1 MQSFFFKQKGI
12 KRTMW
17 NDNYFG
23 IPLWDCLPVQYGL
36 PDSQQQIDGRAAHR
50 DGLDDGR
57 RPDVCP
63 QEKNQDGDLAPLWAM
78 TITQSAYHEILD
90 YFRSREPEA
99 AGILLGPAKDDVLV
113 THFVPD
119 EDGDGTPGSFHLNA
133 LALNRVLERVKP
145 AGMDCKGFIHSHP
158 SGFTQPSAGDLAYLE
173 RLFSRPANAAA
184 LQCFM
189 PIFCN
194 RRLHPYVYANRQL
207 WLAEIILV

>member
-1 MQSFFFKQKGI
+1 MQSYFFNEKGV

-36 PDSQQQIDGRAAHR
+36 PDSQRQTVAQAELRDRDDRLSADG
-50 DGLDDGR
+50 
-57 RPDVCP
+57 CP
-63 QEKNQDGDLAPLWAM
+63 TEEVLYGDFTPLWAM
-78 TITQSAYHEILD
+78 RITQSAYHEILD

-99 AGILLGPAKDDVLV
+99 AGILLGPAKDDVLI
-113 THFVPD
+113 THFSPD

-145 AGMDCKGFIHSHP
+145 AGMDCKGFVHSHP

-173 RLFSRPANAAA
+173 RLFNRPANAAA